1 VGLINQTP
9 TINQIHTN
17 NKNVD
22 LINQAAADNYSI
34 SIGIINVFVSE
45 IR

>member
-1 VGLINQTP
+1 MYYASYYFTSTIILYQKIVG
-9 TINQIHTN
+9 
-17 NKNVD
+17 

>member
-1 VGLINQTP
+1 MYSFI

-22 LINQAAADNYSI
+22 LINQAAGDNYSI
-34 SIGIINVFVSE
+34 SIGIINVFISK